1 MQKNLLEG
9 FKMQK
14 IFDWLTEYSFEIN
27 WFFIGYFVN
36 ELFDDMRLL
45 NLLAMGFDLLVIV
58 ILFWS
63 MRDDYESF

>member
-1 MQKNLLEG
+1 
-9 FKMQK
+9 MQK